1 MKSIDKA
8 AQQAAPPL
16 IKGGFIMNKRKF
28 LSFFSALTLGLT
40 SLPFTNIYT
49 AAEDKTAV
57 SSASDNKLDAEK
69 FYVVV
74 GTYEN
79 NYTQLKYVYPNS
91 NAGYSADKIVWE
103 NAPAD
108 LSYGDVL
115 VSDGNEKKTLVY
127 SAPDNPVY
135 AMASYYKLDD
145 TAVLNKVGNCSDL
158 MDSKE
163 LTVTS
168 AMYDGS
174 GHWSIHLNDAD
185 GKEYYYGYSS
195 YGSTLGVALSGCKTG
210 DKYQFAFNDGK
221 LVVPMAKKNDT
232 ETVTTVTTSSAPQ
245 TTTTAPTENTQNK
258 SYWIFYNDID
268 TKDIDETVAE
278 KVHDYTYSLYEQG
291 IGGSEAEMK
300 IADYSQEIRLGLL
313 KEAYKEASSKILKE
327 LDVKGTGVFCSSFTP
342 AIICSLTDEQ
352 LEIAKKSENIKQI
365 DLLADMELKPLVE
378 FSDKNSFIDF
388 FTKDVEGNPVLDSDV
403 KVDAIFNSGSDNKTD
418 YLIVY
423 GLPDV
428 KAIDETVK
436 KLKENSRLI
445 WGSPIETYSGSIFRI
460 ARSSL
465 PTNNL
470 VQLIVFADDVLP
482 GFTGY
487 DPARYSEEVGF
498 DVKPYISFL
507 GDTNGDFKLDSTDAS
522 AILSAYAKVQTND
535 GYVLSKD
542 DIKKMDVDG
551 NGSVDAVDAS
561 CILSYYT
568 YTSTG
573 GSGTFRDFLK
583 NRNA

>member
-1 MKSIDKA
+1 
-8 AQQAAPPL
+8 
-16 IKGGFIMNKRKF
+16 MNKRKY
-28 LSFFSALTLGLT
+28 LSFISALTLGLT
-40 SLPFTNIYT
+40 SLSFTNIY
-49 AAEDKTAV
+49 AVAEDKTAASA
-57 SSASDNKLDAEK
+57 SSASDNKFDAEK

-79 NYTQLKYVYPNS
+79 QYTQLKYVYPNS
-91 NAGYSADKIVWE
+91 NAGYSADKVVWE

-145 TAVLNKVGNCSDL
+145 AAVLNKVGNCTDL

-195 YGSTLGVALSGCKTG
+195 YGSTLGVALLGCKTG
-210 DKYQFAFNDGK
+210 DKYQFAFNDGNI
-221 LVVPMAKKNDT
+221 VVPLSKENDDA
-232 ETVTTVTTSSAPQ
+232 TVTTVTTTSSAPQ
-245 TTTTAPTENTQNK
+245 TTTTTVNDKNQSN
-258 SYWIFYNDID
+258 SYWIFYKDID
-268 TKDIDETVAE
+268 TKKIDEIVAE

-291 IGGSEAEMK
+291 LSGTEVEK
-300 IADYSQEIRLGLL
+300 KVADYSQEIRLGLL
-313 KEAYKEASSKILKE
+313 KNAYSEASAKILKE
-327 LDVKGTGVFCSSFTP
+327 LGVEKSSDVFYSNYSATIV
-342 AIICSLTDEQ
+342 CSLTDEQ
-352 LEIAKKSENIKQI
+352 YKIAQKSENIDQI
-365 DLLADMELKPLVE
+365 TVFSNFTLNPLTE
-378 FSDKNSFIDF
+378 FADKNSFIEF
-388 FTKDVEGNPVLDSDV
+388 FTTDTAGNPVLGDDI
-403 KVDAIFNSGSDNKTD
+403 KIDAIMGSGKDKASH

-423 GLPDV
+423 GLSDV
-428 KAIDETVK
+428 KEIDKVVN
-436 KLKENSRLI
+436 KLNKGGRFM
-445 WGSPIETYSGSIFRI
+445 WGSPIDTFSGGVYSLIKTDMKLNALNS
-460 ARSSL
+460 
-465 PTNNL
+465 N

-482 GFTGY
+482 GFTGS
-487 DPARYSEEVGF
+487 DIAGYSEEVGF

-507 GDTNGDFKLDSTDAS
+507 GDSNGDFKLDSLDAS
-522 AILSAYAKVQTND
+522 VILSAYAKVQTSND
-535 GYVLSKD
+535 FALSEA
-542 DIKKMDVDG
+542 DIKRMDVDG

-568 YTSTG
+568 HVSTG
-573 GSGTFRDFLK
+573 GSGTLRDFLK
-583 NRNA
+583 NKNE

>member
-1 MKSIDKA
+1 MK
-8 AQQAAPPL
+8 
-16 IKGGFIMNKRKF
+16 KRRL
-28 LSFFSALTLGLT
+28 LSFISALTLSLT
-40 SLPFTNIYT
+40 SLSFAPAYAVAEEK
-49 AAEDKTAV
+49 AAASA
-57 SSASDNKLDAEK
+57 SSTSDNKFDAEK

-79 NYTQLKYVYPNS
+79 KYTQLKYVYPKS
-91 NAGYSADKIVWE
+91 NTEYTGDKVVWE

-145 TAVLNKVGNCSDL
+145 SAVLNKVGNCADL

-195 YGSTLGVALSGCKTG
+195 YGSTLGVALFGCKTG

-221 LVVPMAKKNDT
+221 LVVPLSKKNDT

-245 TTTTAPTENTQNK
+245 TTSTVPTENSQNK

-291 IGGSEAEMK
+291 LGGTEVEK
-300 IADYSQEIRLGLL
+300 RVADYSQEIRLGLL
-313 KEAYKEASSKILKE
+313 KEAYKEASAKIVKE
-327 LDVKGTGVFCSSFTP
+327 LGIEGTEVFCSNYTATIVCKLS
-342 AIICSLTDEQ
+342 DEQ
-352 LEIAKKSENIKQI
+352 YKIAQKSENIKQI
-365 DLLADMELKPLVE
+365 TVFSDLTLAPQTE
-378 FSDKNSFIDF
+378 FTDKNSFIEF
-388 FTKDVEGNPVLDSDV
+388 FTTDTSGKPVLGDNV
-403 KVDAIFNSGSDNKTD
+403 KIDAVLNSGNDKATN

-423 GLPDV
+423 GLSDV
-428 KAIDETVK
+428 KEINKVVD
-436 KLKENSRLI
+436 KLNKDSMFM
-445 WGSPIETYSGSIFRI
+445 WASPIDTFSGGTYSLIN
-460 ARSSL
+460 
-465 PTNNL
+465 TNTKLNA
-470 VQLIVFADDVLP
+470 QLIVFADDVLP

-487 DPARYSEEVGF
+487 NVENYSEKIGF
-498 DVKPYISFL
+498 DAKPYISFL
-507 GDTNGDFKLDSTDAS
+507 GDTNGDCKLDSLDAS
-522 AILSAYAKVQTND
+522 VILSAYAKVQTSND
-535 GYVLSKD
+535 YALSAA

-561 CILSYYT
+561 NILSYYT
-568 YTSTG
+568 HVSTG
-573 GSGTFRDFLK
+573 GSGTLRDFLK
-583 NRNA
+583 NKKA

>member
-1 MKSIDKA
+1 
-8 AQQAAPPL
+8 
-16 IKGGFIMNKRKF
+16 MNKRKY
-28 LSFFSALTLGLT
+28 LSFISALALCLT

-195 YGSTLGVALSGCKTG
+195 YGSTLGVALFGCKTG

-291 IGGSEAEMK
+291 LGSTEVEK
-300 IADYSQEIRLGLL
+300 KVADYSQEIRLGLL
-313 KEAYKEASSKILKE
+313 KEAYKEASAKIVKE
-327 LDVKGTGVFCSSFTP
+327 LGIEGTEVFCSNYTATIVCKLS
-342 AIICSLTDEQ
+342 DEQ
-352 LEIAKKSENIKQI
+352 YKIAQKSENIKQI
-365 DLLADMELKPLVE
+365 TVFSDLTLAPQTE
-378 FSDKNSFIDF
+378 FTDKNSFIEL
-388 FTKDVEGNPVLDSDV
+388 FTTDTSGKPVLGDNV
-403 KVDAIFNSGSDNKTD
+403 KVDAVLNSGNDKATN

-423 GLPDV
+423 GLSDV
-428 KAIDETVK
+428 KEINKVVD
-436 KLKENSRLI
+436 KLNKDSMFM
-445 WGSPIETYSGSIFRI
+445 WASPIDTFSGGTYSLIN
-460 ARSSL
+460 
-465 PTNNL
+465 TNTKLNA
-470 VQLIVFADDVLP
+470 QLIVFADDVLP

-487 DPARYSEEVGF
+487 NVENYSEKIGF
-498 DVKPYISFL
+498 DAKPYISFL
-507 GDTNGDFKLDSTDAS
+507 GDTNGDCKLDSLDAS
-522 AILSAYAKVQTND
+522 IILSAYAKVQTSND
-535 GYVLSKD
+535 YALSAA

-561 CILSYYT
+561 NILSYYT
-568 YTSTG
+568 HVSTG
-573 GSGTFRDFLK
+573 GSGTLRDFLK
-583 NRNA
+583 NKKA